1 MCLGCLA
8 KIEFTKLSAQL
19 ITLCSNQNLIL
30 RIPTHFLGLPLRSG
44 YISLMTVLNG
54 GNEAG

>member
-8 KIEFTKLSAQL
+8 KIEFTKPSAQL
-19 ITLCSNQNLIL
+19 ITLCSNRNLIL
-30 RIPTHFLGLPLRSG
+30 CIPTHFLGLPLRSG
-44 YISLMTVLNG
+44 YISTMKVLNE

>member
-8 KIEFTKLSAQL
+8 EIEFTKSSAQL

-30 RIPTHFLGLPLRSG
+30 CIPTHFLGLLLRSS
-44 YISLMTVLNG
+44 YISSMKVLNE